1 MPRPRLGAPLLG
13 CFAGGGW
20 VGRAPLPG
28 RGRGVVGSCLW
39 ARLGAGSVVGA
50 DAAARLLYRDSRA
63 EGWCATTVDDDE
75 DLLGAMTGIGDVIAD
90 VTGTENK
97 ANVGRYWDSITSER
111 GLAKIPRVSW
121 FW

>member
-1 MPRPRLGAPLLG
+1 
-13 CFAGGGW
+13 
-20 VGRAPLPG
+20 
-28 RGRGVVGSCLW
+28 
-39 ARLGAGSVVGA
+39 
-50 DAAARLLYRDSRA
+50 
-63 EGWCATTVDDDE
+63 VDDDE